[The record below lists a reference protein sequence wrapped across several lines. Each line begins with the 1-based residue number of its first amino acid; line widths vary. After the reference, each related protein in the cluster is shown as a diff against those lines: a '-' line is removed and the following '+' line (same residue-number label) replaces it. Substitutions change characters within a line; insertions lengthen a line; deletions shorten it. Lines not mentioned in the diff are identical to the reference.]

1 MDRSP
6 EKSALLSTK
15 VQSLEAKTANPR
27 QQFAHEAVTTNPI
40 FRQLK
45 AFSSQSTLENGSN
58 SAGFPSPEV
67 GIARNSEF
75 ISPLQAQYYPPTVPS
90 AGKFSQFSSLVQL
103 FIVPVRAKPWAING
117 FDDFFVKQHVG
128 FKFTLR
134 TSVFPRYFV
143 LVRRGEN

>member
-117 FDDFFVKQHVG
+117 FDDFFRQI
-128 FKFTLR
+128 T
-134 TSVFPRYFV
+134 
-143 LVRRGEN
+143 RGI

>member
-103 FIVPVRAKPWAING
+103 FIVPVRAKPWVING
-117 FDDFFVKQHVG
+117 FDDFFVK
-128 FKFTLR
+128 
-134 TSVFPRYFV
+134 
-143 LVRRGEN
+143 